1 MGENTK
7 TMLDTLAFAEKMGWI
22 ENAESFFGARKLRNL
37 LIHEY
42 LSDPALF
49 LEALQAADH
58 ATQMLLA
65 TVDAIIKHAEHIR
78 LSQDS

>member
-1 MGENTK
+1 
-7 TMLDTLAFAEKMGWI
+7 MGWI

-37 LIHEY
+37 LSHEY

-65 TVDAIIKHAEHIR
+65 TVDAIIKHAEDIR
-78 LSQDS
+78 LSQES